1 MYQVRRWENHTS
13 STRIG
18 TKRDCGALVSSR
30 IKRLLLIVLVLNVVP
45 VAAEPAGAQPWMT
58 GERLVKLLGN
68 ADPAT
73 ITMAPDSPFQNR
85 VIAAEYLDLSNGQ
98 FVRGYIQAVHDAT
111 EGRRWCPSKDFKPMP
126 HELELDAQRALQGM
140 SSTQL
145 KRNAAD
151 LIVEVWQKAWPCQ
164 GGQRRKQ

>member
-1 MYQVRRWENHTS
+1 MLQVRRPGYRTS
-13 STRIG
+13 SKRIG
-18 TKRDCGALVSSR
+18 RGDLAASR
-30 IKRLLLIVLVLNVVP
+30 IKRLLLVVLIANAQP
-45 VAAEPAGAQPWMT
+45 AAAGPAGAQPWMT

-73 ITMAPDSPFQNR
+73 ITMMPSSPFQTR
-85 VIAAEYLDLSNGQ
+85 AVAAAYLDLSNGQ

-111 EGRRWCPSKDFKPMP
+111 EGRQWCPGEDFKPVP
-126 HELELDAQRALQGM
+126 HELEQDARRALQGM
-140 SSTQL
+140 SDTQL

-164 GGQRRKQ
+164 GGQREKQ